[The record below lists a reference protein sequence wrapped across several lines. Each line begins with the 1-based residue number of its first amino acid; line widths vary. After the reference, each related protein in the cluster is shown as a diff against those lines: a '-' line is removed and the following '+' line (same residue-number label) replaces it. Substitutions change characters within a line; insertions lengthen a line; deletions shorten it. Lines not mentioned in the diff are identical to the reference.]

1 MASLVIPTMNRLTT
15 MLGGGDW
22 TNLDEQC
29 HLLEITD
36 TPEELDMRGK
46 AFFI

>member
-15 MLGGGDW
+15 MLRGGGW

-36 TPEELDMRGK
+36 VPEELDMRGK